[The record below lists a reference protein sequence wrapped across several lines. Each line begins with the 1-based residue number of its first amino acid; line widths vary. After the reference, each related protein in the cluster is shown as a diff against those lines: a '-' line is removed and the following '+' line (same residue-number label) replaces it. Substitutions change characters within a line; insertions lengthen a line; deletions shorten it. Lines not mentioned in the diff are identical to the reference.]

1 MQRGREGGRREGG
14 RQEGGREAGVRKV
27 TGGREMPPD
36 RTARTPTFLE
46 PRAWAYREAEL
57 ANMFV
62 LTACVD
68 TRMCSHVYILCLHV
82 CIMCT

>member
-1 MQRGREGGRREGG
+1 
-14 RQEGGREAGVRKV
+14 
-27 TGGREMPPD
+27 MPPD